1 MLELGDWIRIG
12 LADKTVLSFQSRGV
26 GLTKQI
32 NDLYEQVEQAH
43 TEKETFRSLREH
55 ELRAIPKRLEVS
67 SIDFKI
73 LLPFQLLTAF
83 WITYICNNNDDDDGD
98 DNNNN
103 NDNDNNNNDDDCVN
117 NKMLEYD
124 WLLTALIYGLIGCF
138 KYKLSDL
145 TCPITNVCNRTVK
158 QPIKIKYFM
167 PLANKLYLPSPS

>member
-1 MLELGDWIRIG
+1 MLELNSVRADLKRALVPRLSQYITLIPLTKQEGREGAGIRRFWIRIG

-83 WITYICNNNDDDDGD
+83 
-98 DNNNN
+98 
-103 NDNDNNNNDDDCVN
+103 
-117 NKMLEYD
+117 
-124 WLLTALIYGLIGCF
+124 
-138 KYKLSDL
+138 
-145 TCPITNVCNRTVK
+145 
-158 QPIKIKYFM
+158 
-167 PLANKLYLPSPS
+167 